1 MPYKNSK
8 RIKLITEFLTH
19 IGAFTPFIKTMIND
33 KNYLALN
40 HNERLA
46 RFKSDDAILIGFNWF
61 GSENEYDYWN
71 FIHKIYYKIII
82 KEMNL
87 ANDEQMKTYLM
98 RIKKKHPI
106 LYERTIHYLKIIKK
120 DKLLPKIKS

>member
-19 IGAFTPFIKTMIND
+19 IGAFTPFIKSMIND

-46 RFKSDDAILIGFNWF
+46 RFKSDDAIFISFNWSN
-61 GSENEYDYWN
+61 SEKTYEYWN
-71 FIHKIYYKIII
+71 FIHEIYYKIII

-87 ANDEQMKTYLM
+87 ANDVQMKIHLI
-98 RIKKKHPI
+98 RINKKHPI
-106 LYERTIHYLKIIKK
+106 LYERTIHYLKMTKK
-120 DKLLPKIKS
+120 DKLLPKIN